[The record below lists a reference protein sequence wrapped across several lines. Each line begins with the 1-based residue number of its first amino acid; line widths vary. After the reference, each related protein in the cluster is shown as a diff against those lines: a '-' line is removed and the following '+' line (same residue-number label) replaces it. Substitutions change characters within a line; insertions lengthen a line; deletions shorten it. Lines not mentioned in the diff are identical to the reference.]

1 MRQAF
6 SKKRPQAVRSLVST
20 GILGYVLFG
29 AIKGRVNPLWLPLP
43 LALTLAVLFLDLPL
57 QVKRI
62 ETPAVVAAE
71 NGDDSED
78 DDLGS

>member
-1 MRQAF
+1 MLAIGD
-6 SKKRPQAVRSLVST
+6 ST

-43 LALTLAVLFLDLPL
+43 LALTLAVLFLDLPM

-71 NGDDSED
+71 DGGDSED
-78 DDLGS
+78 VDRGS